1 MQHFRNLYR
10 QAEFGDRYLYKAG
23 DKIVVNGTTYMVMSY
38 PRLEMDWRELR
49 SLIVQKACE
58 HRLECG
64 VCKDLLWPEHISFLD
79 HIRGRLQSSVPLYV
93 DDLFK
98 DIVVLAKKDGEIF
111 DAWFFKRYVRIF
123 HRTCI
128 EKNGGVK
135 VFQKSGSRYSFDMLD
150 RLFLLDDCCPLDGPV
165 IEKRTFR
172 LHQIRRHKMP
182 YGLRWS
188 HPKYVHRQHLLTKM
202 KRRKKKKVKKK
213 VEPVRNQSG
222 RPVPFLDGI
231 NKLRLASEVK
241 KKKRRHDV
249 VSPRDAWIAS
259 CIRNTLID
267 AWIHPSVVYDK
278 SQVDWNLIKN
288 VSSMRLN
295 NFLRVLYC
303 FYC

>member
-98 DIVVLAKKDGEIF
+98 DIVVLAKKDGKIF

-188 HPKYVHRQHLLTKM
+188 HPKYVRSVRARSARIFKHFALSIMSEEYHPHRSLIPQ
-202 KRRKKKKVKKK
+202 KKKYSKKSTL
-213 VEPVRNQSG
+213 EY
-222 RPVPFLDGI
+222 
-231 NKLRLASEVK
+231 KLE
-241 KKKRRHDV
+241 
-249 VSPRDAWIAS
+249 
-259 CIRNTLID
+259 
-267 AWIHPSVVYDK
+267 YDE
-278 SQVDWNLIKN
+278 N
-288 VSSMRLN
+288 
-295 NFLRVLYC
+295 
-303 FYC
+303 